1 MNHKLLFTIIKQL
14 ELSLIMLC
22 LILPASAQSPGGS
35 ISGTVRDHSGNPVER
50 AVVQLLNSNQAA
62 LRSTQADSDGRFRFD
77 NVPAGNY
84 VFLVD
89 HPGFTVRRMAVNV
102 SLEPLELEIRL
113 DLRQITEQV
122 TVTAETGSAR
132 DKDTVTQQV
141 NVLSDTALN
150 QRTTAVLAQVAEEEV
165 GISMQRTSPTIGAVL
180 VRGLTE
186 VGVYIDG
193 VRFTNS
199 TQRGGINTFFNLND
213 PSSLRAVEVLRG
225 PNTAQY
231 GSDSLGGTAQLITRS
246 PRFGLDRPEIEGELN
261 TSYNS
266 ADHSIGTNALI
277 TYGAG
282 RFGILT
288 NFMGRRINT
297 LRPGGG
303 IDSHSAVTR
312 FLGLPSDIIGT
323 ERLPDTAFTQYGGT
337 VKLTFSPAAD
347 QQFSLH
353 YQRGQQDG
361 GNRYDQLLGGDGNLI
376 AALRNLM
383 LDFGYLRYFK
393 QGVGFFDNLSAA
405 LSYNSQREERVNQGG
420 NGNPLAGITHDK
432 ERTTAWGFNFYLDK
446 QSGGRN
452 SFLIGGDIY
461 RDHVDAPSFT
471 LDPASNSVTIVRPRV
486 PNGARY
492 ILAGLFAQDG
502 LTVIQNRLRLS
513 GALRY
518 NVGSYRVRSSDSPTI
533 DGRTLVPDDSL
544 RVDDFSGRI
553 GAVVTFAPDFNLAF
567 NFSRGFRAPNITT
580 LGSTGLVGVGFQVA
594 TRDVLGLGA
603 EIGTTADANAV
614 STGIAID
621 PLRSETS
628 NNYDLSLRYRNRW
641 IETDL
646 TGFWIDYSNTIV
658 RQTLILPQGAVGLSL
673 GSQIIESQ
681 NSNGAVF
688 VPLSSAPV
696 LVQANFGGAR
706 ISGLEYTIDLRLSRT
721 WTLAGNYSYVRA
733 EDRETGLPPNLGG
746 GGLPPQMGFLRLR
759 YQPSGSRYWIEAYS
773 GLAGRQDRLSTLDL
787 SDRRTGAARSRSNI
801 QNFFRRGAC
810 VRGLTTPGTT
820 GQCGSAGGT
829 LIATG
834 ETLQQVQ
841 NRVLGNADSA
851 PLFTAIPG
859 YGLINLRGGYRFNE
873 RHDISLDF
881 ENIADKSHR
890 APGWGIDGPG
900 RSITTRYRYRF

>member
-246 PRFGLDRPEIEGELN
+246 PRFGLDRPEIEGEFN

-337 VKLTFSPAAD
+337 VKLTFSPTAD

-405 LSYNSQREERVNQGG
+405 LSFNSQREERVNQGG

-533 DGRTLVPDDSL
+533 DGRPLVPDDSL

-553 GAVVTFAPDFNLAF
+553 GAVATFAPDFNLAF

-614 STGIAID
+614 STGIAVD
-621 PLRSETS
+621 PLRSEIS

-646 TGFWIDYSNTIV
+646 TGFLIDYSNTIV

-706 ISGLEYTIDLRLSRT
+706 ISGLEYTIDLRLSKA

-810 VRGLTTPGTT
+810 VRGLTTPGST

-851 PLFTAIPG
+851 SLFAAIPG
-859 YGLINLRGGYRFNE
+859 YGLVNLRGGYRFNE
-873 RHDISLDF
+873 HHDVSLDF

-900 RSITTRYRYRF
+900 RSITIRYRHRF